1 MEILGL
7 PAAVFTNG
15 AAIGLLAAVAML
27 IFTGRL
33 VPRSTLDDMRAD
45 RDNWRAAALAKEEAR
60 QVEAAQNH
68 LVLNELAATVD
79 RFISALPQPDPRR
92 PRGGGR

>member
-1 MEILGL
+1 MELFGL
-7 PAAVFTNG
+7 PAVFVTNG
-15 AAIGLLAAVAML
+15 AAIGLLAVVAML

-33 VPRSTLDDMRAD
+33 VPRSTLEDTRAD
-45 RDNWRAAALAKEEAR
+45 RDNWRAAALAQQEAR

-79 RFISALPQPDPRR
+79 RFIDALPQPDPRR